1 MPDRRIVK
9 ALDDLPGRPM
19 DCVYDA
25 STGRYLEPI
34 NLPSRPLKLRL
45 LGWTMGMFSQSK
57 AAILDTGMLANHP
70 RLRKRIIGSVDFTGE
85 GPEDLNG
92 HGTAVALVLLASS
105 FVPTKLL
112 NVKVLDR
119 DKVGTKEDLIAGMRW
134 AEKFGVDVINLS
146 LGILQNCD
154 GTCDVCQEA
163 SRIARTG
170 VLICAAAGNEG
181 PTCPARADGV
191 IAVGGSPTV
200 IFAPINR

>member
-1 MPDRRIVK
+1 MSGRKIVR

-25 STGRYLEPI
+25 STGRYLEPV

-45 LGWTMGMFSQSK
+45 LGWSMGMFSQSK

-70 RLRKRIIGSVDFTGE
+70 RLRKRIIGAVDFTGE
-85 GPEDLNG
+85 GTEDLNG
-92 HGTAVALVLLASS
+92 HGTAVALVLLGSS

-112 NVKVLDR
+112 NVKVLDK

-146 LGILQNCD
+146 LGILQDCD

-163 SRIARTG
+163 NSIARTG

-181 PTCPARADGV
+181 LTCPARANRV
-191 IAVGGSPTV
+191 IAAGGSLTV
-200 IFAPINR
+200 NFAPFNR